1 MKTPEHAWPVVV
13 VGAGVA
19 GCAAAIALAR
29 RGVRTL
35 LLETQP
41 APLFQIGETLP
52 PSARPLLRDLGVWEA
67 FQAGGHLPAW
77 GTVACW
83 GSDEGVAQEFSA
95 GPHEHGWQLDR
106 AAFNKCLRSHAT
118 ASGVALRIIESP
130 GKIMARENG
139 GWVLGTE
146 QPIHASWVVDATGR
160 RSAVARLLGAR
171 RQPLDSLVA
180 RYACFSPRT
189 PGLDRDAR
197 THVQSVPEGW
207 WYSAL
212 TPSGKRV
219 AAFLT
224 DADLLPEADI
234 EDLLVNTT
242 HMARLLR
249 GYIPCNG
256 PRTTAAQSARLQP
269 FMGTRWLAVGD
280 AAVSFDPLSSQGMLT
295 ALYTGLR
302 GGEAIAASLLAGDDS
317 LVPEYHS
324 RLETVWQ
331 TFVSSRCAR
340 YQTEDRWP
348 DSPFWSRRRAEAQ
361 VLAGV

>member
-41 APLFQIGETLP
+41 AAVFQIGETLP
-52 PSARPLLRDLGVWEA
+52 PAARPFLRDLGVWEA
-67 FQAGGHLPAW
+67 FQAAGHLPAW
-77 GTVACW
+77 GTVSCW
-83 GSDEGVAQEFSA
+83 GSDEAVTQPFPA
-95 GPHEHGWQLDR
+95 GQNEHGWQLDR
-106 AAFNKCLRSHAT
+106 LAFNKSLRSHAI

-130 GKIMARENG
+130 GKIVPAESG
-139 GWVLGTE
+139 GWVLGMD
-146 QPIHASWVVDATGR
+146 QPVHASWLVDATGR
-160 RSAVARLLGAR
+160 RSAVARLVGAR
-171 RQPLDSLVA
+171 RVPLDSLVA

-197 THVQSVPEGW
+197 THVESVPEGW

-212 TPSGKRV
+212 MPSGKRM

-242 HMARLLR
+242 HMARLLH

-256 PRTTAAQSARLQP
+256 PHTTAAQSARLQP
-269 FMGTRWLAVGD
+269 FRGERWLAVGD

-302 GGEAIAASLLAGDDS
+302 GGEAIAASLAGDDR

-331 TFVSSRCAR
+331 TFVNNRCVR

-348 DSPFWSRRRAEAQ
+348 GSAFWSRRKTVGR
-361 VLAGV
+361 VLAAV